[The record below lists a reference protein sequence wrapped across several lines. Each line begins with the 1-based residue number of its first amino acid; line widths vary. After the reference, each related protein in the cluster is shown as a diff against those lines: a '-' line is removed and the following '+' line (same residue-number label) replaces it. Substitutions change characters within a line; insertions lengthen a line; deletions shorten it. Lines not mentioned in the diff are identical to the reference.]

1 MSKAHSCLDIT
12 ELSLPSTMKI
22 EFPNEDD
29 ILNFNL
35 TIEPDEGKP
44 SA

>member
-1 MSKAHSCLDIT
+1 
-12 ELSLPSTMKI
+12 MKI

-35 TIEPDEGKP
+35 TIEPDEGIKVR
-44 SA
+44 SMD

>member
-1 MSKAHSCLDIT
+1 MTDIT

-29 ILNFNL
+29 LLNFNL
-35 TIEPDEGKP
+35 TIEPDEGSLP
-44 SA
+44 LLYG